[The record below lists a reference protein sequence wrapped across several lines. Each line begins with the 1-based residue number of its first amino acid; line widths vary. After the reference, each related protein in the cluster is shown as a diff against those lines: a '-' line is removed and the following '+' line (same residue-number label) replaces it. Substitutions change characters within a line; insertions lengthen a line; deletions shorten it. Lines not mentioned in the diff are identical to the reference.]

1 MKRKI
6 NKVIALGICIIM
18 LFSAGVFAEEGAAI
32 ASENV
37 VVEQTVIPKDENLS
51 NDVTSEI
58 ENKIAEPQEAEVKTK
73 EPKKEELD
81 EIKSEG
87 NLEKPEE
94 KLVEVPK
101 KPIENEIPAV
111 EVQEEVV
118 ESAAVPI
125 LMRGPAGPLRALY
138 PVRVS
143 GWSGK
148 EEEHESVICGE
159 SAGITGSYGKETV
172 NRYDRDKE
180 LKVTVYR
187 EGYLGN
193 MLSVDIY
200 ATNGAKV
207 SGGAPYNYVLGP
219 DGGATAWY
227 TDYTIENIDKDAS
240 QVEFIIKGQY
250 MYPMGGIATFLRR
263 VTINLSDDRDTPPE
277 NVDFIYDRMLRDDAY
292 RLWGIDEKMEY
303 RKLSDTSWTSCDS
316 NQDVYIPIPENDEIY
331 LVRYKA
337 SGDSQ
342 ESKSK
347 QIVLKKRAYAPGVSF
362 DIYSEKMSYLGLDME
377 YDINNSGKF
386 VPVTQDMIDNGISNI
401 IDSIPNEKACIFK
414 IRKSAGVM
422 PASEVKEINIFGRK
436 EYPTNIILTPNT
448 YTFVG
453 APANT
458 QYSFDGITWNSL
470 STVSNNLEQYASAD
484 KEVEVYLKILASR
497 NYYSTSKSKL
507 YKLPKFSEMPKTL
520 KLDYYTEAITGL
532 SPNAQYQYVS
542 MVNDKNWRYL
552 PISNVSIPMT
562 KFITASDREIYIRE
576 IKDGS
581 TPSVPVKFILP
592 KRQNCPSDINFVYN
606 DVNGIA
612 KATLKNVNSDMEYR
626 VNTNTKWE
634 PTKTGMVFEIPPA
647 KTKYIFR
654 IKAKEGNFAS
664 TECTVTL
671 YDNGK
676 YSGAAYNNLTEDIG
690 SLSNLLEWKIENNSY
705 QPYTLNNSNMNMSN
719 VIDAIPVGKTVRVYV
734 RVMTTEKQPQSKEHI
749 ITLYSRLPIPTT
761 PSFDKNTKSLLG
773 VSRQMQYR
781 KVGETNWIGISK
793 TNVNLSSLIGN
804 TSNVKIEVRMKPTS
818 TNSASKSKIINCY

>member
-6 NKVIALGICIIM
+6 NKVIALGTCIIM

-32 ASENV
+32 VSENV

-58 ENKIAEPQEAEVKTK
+58 ENKIAEPQEAEVKAK

-81 EIKSEG
+81 EIKSEV
-87 NLEKPEE
+87 NLEKLEE
-94 KLVEVPK
+94 KLVEVPE

-118 ESAAVPI
+118 ESAAAPI

-143 GWSGK
+143 GQTKTGNID
-148 EEEHESVICGE
+148 ESVICGE

-172 NRYDRDKE
+172 NRYDRNQE

-422 PASEVKEINIFGRK
+422 PASEVKEIKLFGRK
-436 EYPTNIILTPNT
+436 EYPTNISFTPNT

-453 APANT
+453 VPANT

-470 STVSNNLEQYASAD
+470 STGVNNLEQYASAD
-484 KEVEVYLKILASR
+484 KEVEVYLKILASP

-507 YKLPKFSEMPKTL
+507 YKLPKLSEMPKTL
-520 KLDYYTEAITGL
+520 KLDYYAEAITGL
-532 SPNAQYQYVS
+532 NPNVKYQYAS
-542 MVNDKNWRYL
+542 MANTKDWRYL
-552 PISNVSIPMT
+552 PVSNASIQI
-562 KFITASDREIYIRE
+562 KQFINSYDKEMYIRE

-581 TPSVPVKFILP
+581 TPSVPVKFIFP
-592 KRQNCPSDINFVYN
+592 KRQNCPSNIKFIFN
-606 DVNGIA
+606 DVNNFG
-612 KATLKNVNSDMEYR
+612 KATLKNVNSDIEYR
-626 VNTNTKWE
+626 AYTSSKWE
-634 PTKTGMVFEIPPA
+634 TAKEGIVFEVPKA
-647 KTKYIFR
+647 NTKYIFR
-654 IKAKEGNFAS
+654 LKAKEGSFTS
-664 TECTVTL
+664 TECTITL
-671 YDNGK
+671 YTNESYPGC
-676 YSGAAYNNLTEDIG
+676 YYNTNTEDIG
-690 SLSNLLEWKIENNSY
+690 MMSKGFEWKIGNGTY
-705 QPYTLNNSNMNMSN
+705 QPYTSSESNLNISNIIDSIPNGKFSEIYIRKMVMETRPSSN
-719 VIDAIPVGKTVRVYV
+719 DK
-734 RVMTTEKQPQSKEHI
+734 I
-749 ITLYSRLPIPTT
+749 IKVFSRLPIPTT

-781 KVGETNWIGISK
+781 KVGEINWIGISNA
-793 TNVNLSSLIGN
+793 NVNLSSLIGN
-804 TSNVKIEVRMKPTS
+804 SSNVKIEVRMIATS